1 MEKIIMLIVR
11 VAAIACLL
19 IFPTL
24 TNGGE
29 EKTGN
34 DLLNGC
40 ISIINVSEGVRVS
53 DDDSISAIAWAGYLS
68 GFADSYSITS
78 KVEGKPTTLFCYPPQ
93 GIASVQAARII
104 AQYLRENPVEL
115 HQSSRV
121 CALNALSYAFPCR

>member
-1 MEKIIMLIVR
+1 MRMVR
-11 VAAIACLL
+11 LFAIACLL
-19 IFPTL
+19 IFPVFA
-24 TNGGE
+24 NSGE

-78 KVEGKPTTLFCYPPQ
+78 QAEGKPTTMFCYPPQ
-93 GIASVQAARII
+93 GISSVQAARIV
-104 AQYLRENPVEL
+104 AKYLRENPVEM
-115 HQSSRV
+115 HQSARV
-121 CALNALSYAFPCR
+121 CALNALSNAFPCR

>member
-1 MEKIIMLIVR
+1 MWMVR
-11 VAAIACLL
+11 LLAIACLL
-19 IFPTL
+19 LFPAL
-24 TNGGE
+24 ANCSE

-78 KVEGKPTTLFCYPPQ
+78 KTEGKPTTLFCYPPQ
-93 GIASVQAARII
+93 GIGSVQAARII
-104 AQYLRENPVEL
+104 AKYLRENPVEL
-115 HQSSRV
+115 HQSARV
-121 CALNALSYAFPCR
+121 CALSALSYAFPCR